1 MYCKN
6 YKPLHLLLKKLL
18 LYLVN
23 KFTILTR
30 KIDFKLEVVSIPI
43 KYACLVR
50 MQIEPDKAE
59 EELKNIPDPVY

>member
-6 YKPLHLLLKKLL
+6 YKPLHLRLKNLL
-18 LYLVN
+18 LHLVN

-30 KIDFKLEVVSIPI
+30 KIDFKLEVFSFPI

-50 MQIEPDKAE
+50 MQIEPNKAE

>member
-6 YKPLHLLLKKLL
+6 YKPLHRLLKNLL

>member
-1 MYCKN
+1 MLRAERNLVEYA
-6 YKPLHLLLKKLL
+6 LGRLKARC
-18 LYLVN
+18 
-23 KFTILTR
+23 TILTR

>member
-6 YKPLHLLLKKLL
+6 YKPLYLLLKNLL